1 MEMHERIKKVRTNN
15 KMSQSEFAERLGVT
29 RSVISNI
36 ELNRLAKPEQKVS
49 LIKLISKE
57 FNISEE
63 WLLNGIEPMFVEE
76 DTFSLDRLAKSK
88 GATDFDIALIKYYFE
103 FPKDLR
109 DALKKHFETNI
120 LPDLKSK
127 NEITATEEVVA
138 SSIEY
143 EVESYRAELVAEQ
156 KGETYLVSEN
166 SEEKK
171 DLA

>member
-1 MEMHERIKKVRTNN
+1 MIKIEVGERISELRKNLNLSQEDFGKKIN
-15 KMSQSEFAERLGVT
+15 VT
-29 RSVISNI
+29 RSAVSNYEKGLRNIMDRVIFDI
-36 ELNRLAKPEQKVS
+36 CR
-49 LIKLISKE
+49 E
-57 FNISEE
+57 FNVNED
-63 WLLNGIEPMFVEE
+63 WLRNGTGKMFVEE
-76 DTFSLDRLAKSK
+76 DTFSLDGFAKSK

-127 NEITATEEVVA
+127 NEITATEETVA

-166 SEEKK
+166 SEEKN
-171 DLA
+171 LA

>member
-1 MEMHERIKKVRTNN
+1 MTINSRIKFLRN
-15 KMSQSEFAERLGVT
+15 KLGLTQAAFAEKIGLKQAAIGLYENGQRNVLDRT
-29 RSVISNI
+29 ISDI
-36 ELNRLAKPEQKVS
+36 CR
-49 LIKLISKE
+49 E
-57 FNISEE
+57 FNVNEE
-63 WLLNGIEPMFVEE
+63 WLRDGIEPMIVEE

-127 NEITATEEVVA
+127 NEITATKEAVA

-143 EVESYRAELVAEQ
+143 EVEAYRKELEAEE
-156 KGETYLVSEN
+156 KGEISLVSED
-166 SEEKK
+166 SEERN
-171 DLA
+171 LA